1 MEGMSSMFDQPDV
14 DAEQERPLVKA
25 ETPETKESP
34 KRPGT
39 GESAASQSGSPHGVA
54 TFAGVAALL
63 EDASHNQGTEDSLD
77 SALEVASSS
86 AAADENEK
94 CSLCGKRRR
103 ANKQKTCV
111 VCKSDIQ
118 AARRHAESEGESTW
132 FTKLV
137 KSGGPDFQDRFGL
150 QTYQCVP

>member
-1 MEGMSSMFDQPDV
+1 MSSMFDQPDA

-39 GESAASQSGSPHGVA
+39 GESAPSQSGSPHGVA
-54 TFAGVAALL
+54 TFAALL
-63 EDASHNQGTEDSLD
+63 EDASHNQGTEDSVD
-77 SALEVASSS
+77 SALEVASSA
-86 AAADENEK
+86 AAADDK

-103 ANKQKTCV
+103 AHKQKNCV

-118 AARRHAESEGESTW
+118 AARRHAESEGESAW
-132 FTKLV
+132 FAKLV
-137 KSGGPDFQDRFGL
+137 KAGGPDFQDWFGL